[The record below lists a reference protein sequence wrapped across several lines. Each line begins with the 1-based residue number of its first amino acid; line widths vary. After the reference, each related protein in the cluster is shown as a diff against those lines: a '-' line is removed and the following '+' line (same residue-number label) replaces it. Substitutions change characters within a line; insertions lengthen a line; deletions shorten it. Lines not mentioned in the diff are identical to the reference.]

1 MDKYYSLIRPE
12 PNYYNSI
19 CQETHGLSQK
29 DTDNARPFPE
39 VWQEIE
45 PKIEGLP
52 LVAHNKGFDRTCLK
66 AAFEKY
72 NMQYPNYTFYCTL
85 EASRRELGDKVE
97 NHQLHTVAEYL
108 GYELT
113 NHHNALA
120 DAEACAY
127 ITTKINV

>member
-1 MDKYYSLIRPE
+1 
-12 PNYYNSI
+12 
-19 CQETHGLSQK
+19 
-29 DTDNARPFPE
+29 
-39 VWQEIE
+39 
-45 PKIEGLP
+45 
-52 LVAHNKGFDRTCLK
+52 
-66 AAFEKY
+66 
-72 NMQYPNYTFYCTL
+72 MQYPNYTFYCTL

-120 DAEACAY
+120 DAETCAY